1 MPQITYEIGGLF
13 TELNPIQRAWCQAP
27 KETNF
32 SHDKKSRLVSNL
44 SSEKTVEGRRKVR
57 PNGTNIGALLY
68 WGFFSV
74 ISLSLLPTLISNT
87 RFADIERMIVAETK
101 KENDY
106 YQKLDIKKLKLS
118 VEQIIK
124 SNDSS
129 DDLRQLSKSEIV
141 TLNEL
146 TQAVENIYSFQNTRQ
161 EDVNTIIVN
170 LRVGS
175 NVMLGLA
182 LVTILIGSGIA
193 AKLGRKLAGQINRI
207 SKMMYMLADGD
218 NDVSVVPE
226 DKVGIEVAQM
236 YDALGVFKD
245 QFTEIKDLRQKEEIK
260 SRKALEQSERLKDT
274 ALKIDGQVAKI
285 FEGVQQ
291 DQVNM
296 LDLSGTVEKLSTKL
310 KGTVD
315 VTSNAIKSAVT
326 STEGVG
332 HATTDLSNQIKV
344 ILKGARSSL
353 DLSKLAVANAQQS
366 NERVRSLG
374 ELSNKIGEV
383 VGLIRNIAQTTNLLA
398 LNATIEATRAGDAGL
413 GFAVVAREVKS
424 LSNQTSKATEEISAQ
439 VDGICKEVELTIATI
454 HQISETIDKLSH
466 FSNDISSQILA
477 QADVTNRIISLVASV
492 TSDIYITR
500 DAITGLSSEAKQNQE
515 VSENIKEATQQIIT
529 RIENMGQEI
538 KTSLRQLEI
547 EPQ

>member
-27 KETNF
+27 KETSF
-32 SHDKKSRLVSNL
+32 SHDKKCRLVSNL